1 MRKNADANDKF
12 AHLLDEAQKVYY
24 DNCDEAWEQ
33 VRSTLKKPK
42 NWLIGVGVLLLTL
55 IASVTLF
62 WVSEVHAPEL
72 PEIEELPQD
81 EVINWD
87 EENLEIPISASG
99 RQENVFTFLLLGT
112 DEGDGNTDT
121 IMVASYDIPNQK
133 VSLMSIPRDTMVNAP
148 WDIKKINSVYSRY
161 GVSGLREHVGKLIGF
176 DPDFYVKIDVRAFV
190 EVIDLLGG
198 VYFDVPRNMDYDDP
212 YQNLHIHL
220 KKGYQHL
227 DGYNS
232 MGLVRWRHNNDYTL
246 GYSDEERMKTQQA
259 FLRAAAEQCLSLK
272 NWNKISG
279 LIDLFYTYV
288 ESDLKLGEMLWF
300 AQQASGIGT
309 DNAMIDVNNINT
321 FTMPGNYGAFA
332 WSRTIQS
339 DLSYV
344 TVNTD
349 ALLEIINEHFNPY
362 QGNITAA
369 RLDIMSINA
378 DGSVRSSTGNT
389 ADAKATLPPER
400 PTPEGEGNGEEG
412 IEATSGSLTVIE
424 GEEETNEITND
435 PAGSTGE

>member
-42 NWLIGVGVLLLTL
+42 NWLIGVGILLLTL
-55 IASVTLF
+55 IVSVALF

-72 PEIEELPQD
+72 PEIEDSSQD

-400 PTPEGEGNGEEG
+400 PTPDGEGSGGEG
-412 IEATSGSLTVIE
+412 VEATSGSLTVIE

>member
-42 NWLIGVGVLLLTL
+42 NWLIGVGILLLTL
-55 IASVTLF
+55 IVSVALF

-72 PEIEELPQD
+72 PEIEDTSQD